1 MSPWGFSFIKKDR
14 GYYTRLGTALGI
26 GLIAVLGCATLYQGL
41 EGITTG
47 EVVTPDVKV
56 WIRAGVP
63 AVLFL
68 VFAWIVFKIVNTP
81 RLADFMIATEGE
93 MKKVSWSTKKE
104 IATSTKVVLV
114 TVLFAGGITWC
125 GRFCFCEVVRDHWC
139 VESYSQMTNKGAE

>member
-1 MSPWGFSFIKKDR
+1 MGLRFYKKGQ
-14 GYYTRLGTALGI
+14 GYYTRLGTSLGI
-26 GLIAVLGCATLYQGL
+26 GLIAVLGCATLYQAL

-47 EVVTPDVKV
+47 EVITPDVKV

-104 IATSTKVVLV
+104 IATSTKVVLF
-114 TVLFAGGITWC
+114 TVLLLAVLLGVVDFAFAKLFETIGVLKVIP
-125 GRFCFCEVVRDHWC
+125 
-139 VESYSQMTNKGAE
+139 K